1 VDGVT
6 VRNGTYLGDCL
17 VHCDEE
23 VSVEPDRVTYSLTSK
38 VPDADNPDIHAE
50 GAPPPGAWEAIE
62 RALDMPALRS
72 LPDTIGTPD
81 AADQGGEFLEVSEG
95 DTTKRVD
102 FPRDAEVSEVGALL
116 AALRDLR
123 ARLAREHR
131 R

>member
-1 VDGVT
+1 VT

-23 VSVEPDRVTYSLTSK
+23 VSVEPGRVAYSLTSR
-38 VPDADNPDIHAE
+38 VPDADNPDIHVE
-50 GAPPPGAWEAIE
+50 DAPPPGTWEAIE
-62 RALDMPALRS
+62 RAVDLAALRS
-72 LPDTIGTPD
+72 LPDTIGLPD

-95 DTTKRVD
+95 ETTKRVD
-102 FPRDAEVSEVGALL
+102 FPRDAEVPEVAPLL
-116 AALRDLR
+116 AAMRDLR

>member
-1 VDGVT
+1 VT

-23 VSVEPDRVTYSLTSK
+23 VSAEPERVTYSLTSR

-50 GAPPPGAWEAIE
+50 GAPPPGAWEEIE
-62 RALDMPALRS
+62 RALDPAALRS
-72 LPDTIGTPD
+72 LPDRIGLPD
-81 AADQGGEFLEVSEG
+81 AADQGGEFLELSDG
-95 DTTKRVD
+95 DGTKRVD
-102 FPRDAEVSEVGALL
+102 FPRDAEVPEVAPLL
-116 AALRDLR
+116 AAMRDLR

>member
-1 VDGVT
+1 MT
-6 VRNGTYLGDCL
+6 IRNGTYLGDCL

-23 VSVEPDRVTYSLTSK
+23 VSAAPDRVTYSLTSK

-62 RALDMPALRS
+62 GALDPTALRS
-72 LPDTIGTPD
+72 LPDTIGIPD
-81 AADQGGEFLEVSEG
+81 AADEGGEFLEASVG

-102 FPRDAEVSEVGALL
+102 FPRGAELPEVGPLL
-116 AALRDLR
+116 AAMRDLR
-123 ARLAREHR
+123 ARLAAEHR

>member
-1 VDGVT
+1 MT

-17 VHCDEE
+17 VHCDEQ
-23 VSVEPDRVTYSLTSK
+23 VSAEPGRVTYSLTSR

-62 RALDMPALRS
+62 RALDPAALRS

-81 AADQGGEFLEVSEG
+81 AADQGGEFLELAEG
-95 DTTKRVD
+95 DSTKRVD
-102 FPRDAEVSEVGALL
+102 FPRDADVPEVAALL
-116 AALRDLR
+116 AAMRDLR
-123 ARLAREHR
+123 AHLAREHR